1 MYENTIEQDIKNIQ
15 TIYIS
20 AHVNPDGD
28 AVGSVMGLAFALEK
42 LGKTPVILLEHF
54 GEEFNI
60 LNGNR
65 FLYNGDYSELNPEI
79 MFAVEIRKDLERL
92 VQFLTEQLL
101 LTTLT
106 IT

>member
-42 LGKTPVILLEHF
+42 LGKTPVILLEHL
-54 GEEFNI
+54 EKNLI
-60 LNGNR
+60 
-65 FLYNGDYSELNPEI
+65 FLMATDFYI
-79 MFAVEIRKDLERL
+79 MGI
-92 VQFLTEQLL
+92 
-101 LTTLT
+101 
-106 IT
+106 IPN